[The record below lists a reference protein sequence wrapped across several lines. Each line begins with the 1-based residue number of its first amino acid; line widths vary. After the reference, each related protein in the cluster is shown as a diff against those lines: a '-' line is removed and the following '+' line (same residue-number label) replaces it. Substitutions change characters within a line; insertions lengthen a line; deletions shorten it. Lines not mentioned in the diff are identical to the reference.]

1 MEVIEQYQ
9 RIFLETL
16 RQSPAWNDLIKAILS
31 TVTDASDDVIFLMSG
46 LPENFKLQ
54 PQHIGQTSTD
64 IVPGDEYVLNLDSTC
79 IIQSYD
85 CEFSYDGLVWSNSVE
100 CVPNLKIRTSKTS
113 TEDINIHVEQFY
125 PDSVESSSLW
135 KNQDPFGINRDL
147 KSTQFFD
154 KSVATSLFQV
164 NRILGKSKIKYDLQ
178 YIYFY
183 DGSEVYGQNDYDVA
197 KAIDLIRL
205 DSNKYYYVSR
215 IPLCERYL
223 VAGKSIE
230 SYSDNIIILS
240 QDIPS
245 GTYSVR
251 VIDNLVP
258 NHQGV
263 LQSKLQILME
273 TSDILAKSFTGRVTP
288 YRCSGGYK
296 GNVDLYI
303 NSELNLVESVF
314 APNLTIRSELLLEEV
329 LDIVMNFKVKAT
341 TDTIIDKGRILM
353 DYPSTKY
360 YSDKIILV

>member
-1 MEVIEQYQ
+1 M
-9 RIFLETL
+9 
-16 RQSPAWNDLIKAILS
+16 
-31 TVTDASDDVIFLMSG
+31 
-46 LPENFKLQ
+46 
-54 PQHIGQTSTD
+54 
-64 IVPGDEYVLNLDSTC
+64 
-79 IIQSYD
+79 
-85 CEFSYDGLVWSNSVE
+85 
-100 CVPNLKIRTSKTS
+100 
-113 TEDINIHVEQFY
+113 
-125 PDSVESSSLW
+125 
-135 KNQDPFGINRDL
+135 
-147 KSTQFFD
+147 
-154 KSVATSLFQV
+154 
-164 NRILGKSKIKYDLQ
+164 Q

-183 DGSEVYGQNDYDVA
+183 DGSEVYGQADYDVA

-223 VAGKSIE
+223 VAGNSIE

-273 TSDILAKSFTGRVTP
+273 TSDVLAKPFTGRVTP

-314 APNLTIRSELLLEEV
+314 APNLTIHSDLLLEEV
-329 LDIVMNFKVKAT
+329 LDIVNNFKVKAT